1 MRRHWLLI
9 ATLLLV
15 AGVSGYRGRIAWASV
30 ALLVAVA
37 VLDRAAPLVSRL
49 GRKTDTAALQQEVA
63 NLKTLVTAID
73 NRTRR

>member
-1 MRRHWLLI
+1 VRRHWLLI
-9 ATLLLV
+9 AVLLLV

-37 VLDRAAPLVSRL
+37 VLDRAAPLLSRM
-49 GRKTDTAALQQEVA
+49 GRKTDTTALANEVA
-63 NLKTLVTAID
+63 ALKTLVTIID